1 MSKTKRYEFTGETI
15 QYHGKTLHQIRALVN
30 INLLTDAGDLGG
42 YIESEANL
50 PQDGTGWVGG
60 TAKVFDNAVVLAGT
74 VAGDAKVYGN
84 AVMRGKYI
92 GDKAHVFGNA
102 KITAHSQ
109 IYGRAK
115 VYGDAYT
122 LGTAQVFDRA
132 EVFGNAKVGKNAHV
146 YEFAKVSGHADVL
159 GTARI
164 HGSSIVTDNAVVHG
178 DSDVAGSVR
187 IDGYVSVCFEVSS
200 PEDFVVYKNILRN
213 EEYIT
218 SSTKK
223 DVWSIGRIS
232 KKASEIEKYFSH
244 RNEKEQKYIMKVVG
258 THKKM
263 FRL

>member
-15 QYHGKTLHQIRALVN
+15 QYHGKTLHRIRALVN

-42 YIESEANL
+42 YIESETNL

-60 TAKVFDNAVVLAGT
+60 TAKVFDNAVVLSGT

-84 AVMRGKYI
+84 SVMRGKYI

-102 KITAHSQ
+102 KVTAHGQ
-109 IYGRAK
+109 VYGRAK
-115 VYGDAYT
+115 VYGD
-122 LGTAQVFDRA
+122 
-132 EVFGNAKVGKNAHV
+132 V
-146 YEFAKVSGHADVL
+146 YEFAKVSGNADVL

-164 HGSSIVTDNAVVHG
+164 HGSSIVTDNVVVHG
-178 DSDVAGSVR
+178 DADVAGSVR
-187 IDGYVSVCFEVSS
+187 IDGYASVCFEVSS

-213 EEYIT
+213 EEYFS
-218 SSTKK
+218 SSTKR
-223 DVWSIGRIS
+223 DIWSIGRIS
-232 KKASEIEKYFSH
+232 KKASEMEKYFSH
-244 RNEKEQKYIMKVVG
+244 RNEKEQKYITKVVG

>member
-15 QYHGKTLHQIRALVN
+15 EYRGKTLHQIRALVN
-30 INLLTDAGDLGG
+30 ISLRTSAGDVGG

-50 PQDGTGWVGG
+50 PQDGTGWVTD
-60 TAKVFDNAVVLAGT
+60 TAKVFDNAVVLSGT

-102 KITAHSQ
+102 KITANSQ
-109 IYGRAK
+109 VYGRAK
-115 VYGDAYT
+115 VYGDVYT

-132 EVFGNAKVGKNAHV
+132 EVSGNAKVGKNAHV
-146 YEFAKVSGHADVL
+146 YEFAKISGHADIL

-164 HGSSIVTDNAVVHG
+164 HGSSVVTDHAVVHG
-178 DSDVAGSVR
+178 NADVAGCVR
-187 IDGYVSVCFEVSS
+187 IDGYASVCFEVYH

-213 EEYIT
+213 EEYFS
-218 SSTKK
+218 SSTKR

-232 KKASEIEKYFSH
+232 KKTGEMEKYFSH
-244 RNEKEQKYIMKVVG
+244 REEKEQKYIMKVVG

>member
-1 MSKTKRYEFTGETI
+1 MSKTKRYEFTGESI
-15 QYHGKTLHQIRALVN
+15 QYHGKTLRQIRALVN
-30 INLLTDAGDLGG
+30 INLLTDAGDVGG

-50 PQDGTGWVGG
+50 PQDGTGWVG
-60 TAKVFDNAVVLAGT
+60 
-74 VAGDAKVYGN
+74 
-84 AVMRGKYI
+84 
-92 GDKAHVFGNA
+92 
-102 KITAHSQ
+102 
-109 IYGRAK
+109 
-115 VYGDAYT
+115 
-122 LGTAQVFDRA
+122 GTAQVFDRA

-146 YEFAKVSGHADVL
+146 YEFAKVSGNADVL

-178 DSDVAGSVR
+178 DADVAGSVR

-232 KKASEIEKYFSH
+232 KKTAEMEKYFSH